1 MTLAAGQLMRSQQSS
16 YLHRV
21 VPVHSMTHSYYYVFG
36 GSRETRSQL
45 RAALSEHNSGHNT
58 ALL

>member
-36 GSRETRSQL
+36 GSRETRSQKQ
-45 RAALSEHNSGHNT
+45 NSITCGSF
-58 ALL
+58 